1 MSLTRLHRHRRI
13 AATFALAGMAFYTV
27 LVPWHTVSQA
37 TTALVASRLG
47 ITSAAPCHDASAAT
61 KNEQS
66 SKGSAPSNKSHC
78 PICSGFAALQ
88 LTLAGAAIDAVTP
101 PEAGSFVH
109 HCTHDD
115 LASIKLR
122 APQSRGPPHFPV

>member
-1 MSLTRLHRHRRI
+1 MSLKGLHRHRRLS
-13 AATFALAGMAFYTV
+13 AALALAGMAFYTM
-27 LVPWHTVSQA
+27 LLPWHTVSQA
-37 TTALVASRLG
+37 TTALVGSGLEIAAELPCHNF
-47 ITSAAPCHDASAAT
+47 SAAP
-61 KNEQS
+61 NGEP
-66 SKGSAPSNKSHC
+66 SKGSAPANKTHC

-88 LTLAGAAIDAVTP
+88 LTLAGAGIYVVTP